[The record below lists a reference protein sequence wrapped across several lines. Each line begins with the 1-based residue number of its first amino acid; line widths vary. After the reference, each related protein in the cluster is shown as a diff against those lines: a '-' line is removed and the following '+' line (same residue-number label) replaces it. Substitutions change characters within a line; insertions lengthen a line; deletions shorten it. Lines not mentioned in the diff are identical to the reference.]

1 MDTLWQDIRY
11 GLRMLAK
18 NPGFTTVAV
27 LTLALGIGA
36 NTGIFSVMRQVLL
49 QRLPVPHPEQLVL
62 LYAPGLKNGH
72 VSSDEGD
79 GSESFSY
86 PMYRDLRDHNTVFA
100 GLAAKANYPV
110 SVAFRG
116 QTERAAAEIVSG
128 NYFETLG
135 VQPAVGRV
143 LLRSDSAVEGG
154 NPVVVLGYGYWK
166 KHFGGDTGVLNQT
179 LLVNDQV
186 MTVVGIVQPGFDGI
200 QLGRIP
206 DVYIP
211 ISMKPVITPTWN
223 GLSDRKDYWIK
234 LIARLK
240 PEFSPTQAAAALAPT
255 YRALLENEL
264 PLNTGLSQQEKQ
276 QFLAKQIVLRDGA
289 RGRPL
294 LANDAGPQLRTL
306 MGMVALVLL
315 ITCAN
320 VAGLLT
326 ARGAARQKEISVRLS
341 LGASRWKLVRQL
353 VIESCLLS
361 CLGALL
367 GLVLASWLSSA
378 LVHFAKVNEIAD
390 GLSSA
395 LNLQVLLFTAILAVL
410 CGILFGVAPALSAT
424 RVPIASALKEQA
436 GALSSG
442 LSHTRLRKVLVV
454 SQVTLTL
461 LLVTSAWGFVRSL
474 YNLKHVDLGFAT
486 DHMLQFSIAP
496 QLNGYDQVRSL
507 AFYHRLEDRLKALPG
522 VVSLSGAEVSL
533 LAGNDRGAN
542 VAVEGAPAD
551 LSEDTRHVLWN
562 AIGPGH
568 FSNLRI
574 PLLSGRE
581 FTSQDGPDT
590 PKVAI
595 INETMAKIF
604 FPDGQAIGKH
614 MKFGRG
620 LNFDREIVGVVRDS
634 HHSDVKE
641 KPRSFL
647 YIPYTQEPERSVG
660 ALTYYVRT
668 SLDPLALASSVRQVV
683 GELDASLPI
692 FDVRS
697 FEEQIDQQIAS
708 EKLVAFLSAAFGALA
723 ALLAALGIYALLAYT
738 VTQRTKEIGVRM
750 ALGAQP
756 KRVGW
761 MLFGEVA
768 RLTGVGVLM
777 GLPLAYGASKLIR
790 SLLFDV
796 QAFGFAGVAVGLA
809 ALTVVAAI
817 ATYGPSR
824 RAMRIDPMRALRYE

>member
-1 MDTLWQDIRY
+1 MDTLWQDVRY

-18 NPGFTTVAV
+18 SPGFTLVCV

-36 NTGIFSVMRQVLL
+36 NSGIFSVMRQVLL
-49 QRLPVPHPEQLVL
+49 QRLPVRHPEQLVL

-86 PMYRDLRDHNTVFA
+86 PMYKVLRDHNTVFA

-116 QTERAAAEIVSG
+116 LTERADAEIVSG

-135 VQPAVGRV
+135 VQPALGRV
-143 LLRSDSAVEGG
+143 LLPSDTAVEGS
-154 NPVVVLGYGYWK
+154 NAVVVLGQGYWK
-166 KHFGGDTGVLNQT
+166 KHFGADPGVLNQT
-179 LLVNDQV
+179 LLVNNQA
-186 MTVVGIVQPGFDGI
+186 MTVVGVVQPGFDGI

-211 ISMKPVITPTWN
+211 ITMKPVITPAWN
-223 GLSDRKDYWIK
+223 GLSDHKDYWIK

-240 PEFSPTQAAAALAPT
+240 PDFSAAQAAAALATT

-276 QFLAKQIVLRDGA
+276 QFLGKHIVLRDGA

-306 MGMVALVLL
+306 MGMVGLVLL

-341 LGASRWKLVRQL
+341 LGASRWQLVRQL
-353 VIESCLLS
+353 VVESCLLS
-361 CLGALL
+361 CFGALL
-367 GLVLASWLSSA
+367 GLVLASWMSSA
-378 LVHFAKVNEIAD
+378 LVHFAMANQIAE
-390 GLSSA
+390 GLSAS
-395 LNLQVLLFTAILAVL
+395 LNLSVLLFTAGLAVL

-424 RVPIASALKEQA
+424 RVAIASALKEQV
-436 GALSSG
+436 GALLSG

-461 LLVTSAWGFVRSL
+461 LLVTSAWGFMGSL
-474 YNLKHVDLGFAT
+474 YNLKHVDLGLT
-486 DHMLQFSIAP
+486 PDHVLQFSIAP
-496 QLNGYDQVRSL
+496 QLNGYDQARSIE
-507 AFYHRLEDRLKALPG
+507 FYRRLEDRLRTLPG
-522 VVSLSGAEVSL
+522 VLSLSAAEEALISDS
-533 LAGNDRGAN
+533 DRGSN
-542 VAVEGAPAD
+542 VTVDGAPRD
-551 LSEDTRHVLWN
+551 LPDDAKHVLWN
-562 AIGPGH
+562 AVGPAH
-568 FSNLRI
+568 FTNLRV

-581 FTSQDGPDT
+581 FTEQDGPDS
-590 PKVAI
+590 PKVAVM
-595 INETMAKIF
+595 NETMANIY
-604 FPDGQAIGKH
+604 FPNGQALGKR
-614 MKFGRG
+614 MKFGSG
-620 LNFDREIVGVVRDS
+620 SDPLNIQIIGVVRDS
-634 HHSDVKE
+634 HHSNVRE
-641 KPRSFL
+641 KPRPFL
-647 YIPYTQEPERSVG
+647 YVPYRQETSIRS
-660 ALTYYVRT
+660 LTYYVRT
-668 SLDPLALASSVRQVV
+668 LLDPLASTTAVRQVV

-697 FEEQIDQQIAS
+697 FEEQIDQQIAG
-708 EKLVAFLSAAFGALA
+708 EKLVAVLSAAFGALA

-738 VTQRTKEIGVRM
+738 VTQRTREIGVRM
-750 ALGAQP
+750 ALGAEP

-768 RLTGVGVLM
+768 RLLGIGVLI
-777 GLPLAYGASKLIR
+777 GLPLAYGASKLVS
-790 SLLFDV
+790 SLLFEA
-796 QAFGFAGVAVGLA
+796 QAFGFAGVAVALA
-809 ALTVVAAI
+809 ALAAVAAI

-824 RAMRIDPMRALRYE
+824 RAMRIDPMTALRYE

>member
-1 MDTLWQDIRY
+1 MNMFWQDIRY
-11 GLRMLAK
+11 GLRLLAK
-18 NPGFTTVAV
+18 NPGFTLLAV

-36 NTGIFSVMRQVLL
+36 NTGIFSVLRQVLL

-86 PMYRDLRDHNTVFA
+86 PMYVDLRDHNSVFA

-116 QTERAAAEIVSG
+116 QTERADAEIVSG

-135 VQPAVGRV
+135 VRPALGRV
-143 LLRSDSAVEGG
+143 LLPPDTAVEGS

-166 KHFGGDTGVLNQT
+166 KHFGGDAGVLNQA
-179 LLVNDQV
+179 LIVNNQA
-186 MTVVGIVQPGFDGI
+186 MTVVGIVQPSFDGI

-206 DVYIP
+206 DLYIP
-211 ISMKPVITPTWN
+211 VTMKPAITPAWN
-223 GLSDRKDYWIK
+223 GLTDHKDYWIK

-240 PEFSPTQAAAALAPT
+240 PGCSPMQAAAALAPT
-255 YRALLENEL
+255 YHALLENEL
-264 PLNTGLSQQEKQ
+264 PLNTGLSQQEQQ

-353 VIESCLLS
+353 LIESCLLS

-378 LVHFAKVNEIAD
+378 LVRFAAANEIAD
-390 GLSSA
+390 GLSSS
-395 LNLQVLLFTAILAVL
+395 LNLQVLLFTGALAVF

-424 RVPIASALKEQA
+424 RVPLASTLKEQA
-436 GALSSG
+436 GSLSSG
-442 LSHTRLRKVLVV
+442 LSHTRLRKILVV

-474 YNLKHVDLGFAT
+474 YNLKHVDLGFPT
-486 DHMLQFSIAP
+486 DHVLQFSIAP
-496 QLNGYDQVRSL
+496 QLNGYDQGRSL
-507 AFYHRLEDRLKALPG
+507 EFYHRLEDRLKTLPG
-522 VVSLSGAEVSL
+522 VLSLSAAEEALISDS
-533 LAGNDRGAN
+533 DRGSN
-542 VAVEGAPAD
+542 VTVEGAPAD
-551 LSEDTRHVLWN
+551 LPDDAKHVLWN
-562 AIGPGH
+562 AVGPAH
-568 FSNLRI
+568 FTNLRV

-581 FTSQDGPDT
+581 FTEQDDPDS

-595 INETMAKIF
+595 LNETMANLY
-604 FPDGQAIGKH
+604 FPNGRALGKR
-614 MKFGRG
+614 MKFGSG
-620 LNFDREIVGVVRDS
+620 SDPLNIQVIGVVRDS
-634 HHSDVKE
+634 HHSNVRE
-641 KPRSFL
+641 KPRPFL
-647 YIPYTQEPERSVG
+647 YVPYRQEKSVRS
-660 ALTYYVRT
+660 LTYYLRT
-668 SLDPLALASSVRQVV
+668 SLDPLALASAVRQAV

-692 FDVRS
+692 FAVRS
-697 FEEQIDQQIAS
+697 FEGQVDEQIAG

-738 VTQRTKEIGVRM
+738 VTQRTREIGVRM
-750 ALGAQP
+750 ALGAEP
-756 KRVGW
+756 RRVGW
-761 MLFGEVA
+761 MLFAEVA
-768 RLTGVGVLM
+768 RLTGIGVVI
-777 GLPLAYGASKLIR
+777 GIPLAYGMSRLIN
-790 SLLFDV
+790 SLLFGV
-796 QAFGFAGVAVGLA
+796 QAFGFAGVGISLA
-809 ALTVVAAI
+809 ALALVAAI
-817 ATYGPSR
+817 ATWAPSH
-824 RAMRIDPMRALRYE
+824 RAMRIDPMTALRYE

>member
-1 MDTLWQDIRY
+1 METLWQDVRY

-18 NPGFTTVAV
+18 SPGFTLVCV

-36 NTGIFSVMRQVLL
+36 NSGIFSVMRQVLL

-86 PMYRDLRDHNTVFA
+86 PMYKDLRDHNSVFA

-110 SVAFRG
+110 SVTFRG
-116 QTERAAAEIVSG
+116 QTERADAEIVSG

-135 VQPAVGRV
+135 VRPALGRM
-143 LLRSDSAVEGG
+143 LLPSDTAVEGS
-154 NPVVVLGYGYWK
+154 NAVVVLGHGYWK
-166 KHFGGDTGVLNQT
+166 KHFGADPGVLNQT
-179 LLVNDQV
+179 LLVNNQV
-186 MTVVGIVQPGFDGI
+186 MTVMGVVQPGFDGI

-211 ISMKPVITPTWN
+211 ITMKPAITPMWN
-223 GLSDRKDYWIK
+223 GLGDHKDYWIK

-240 PEFSPTQAAAALAPT
+240 PEFSVAQAAAALAPT

-264 PLNTGLSQQEKQ
+264 PLNTALSQNEKQ

-294 LANDAGPQLRTL
+294 LANEAGPQLRTL

-315 ITCAN
+315 IACAN

-353 VIESCLLS
+353 VVESCLLS
-361 CLGALL
+361 CLGAVL
-367 GLVLASWLSSA
+367 GLVLASWMSSA
-378 LVHFAKVNEIAD
+378 LVHFAMANQIAD
-390 GLSSA
+390 GLSAS
-395 LNLQVLLFTAILAVL
+395 LNLSVLLFTAVLAVL
-410 CGILFGVAPALSAT
+410 CGILFGVAPALGAT
-424 RVPIASALKEQA
+424 RVAIASALKEQA

-454 SQVTLTL
+454 SQVALTL
-461 LLVTSAWGFVRSL
+461 LLVTGAWGFVRSL

-486 DHMLQFSIAP
+486 DHVLQFSIAP
-496 QLNGYDQVRSL
+496 QLNGYDRARSL
-507 AFYHRLEDRLKALPG
+507 EFFHRLEDRLKVLPG
-522 VVSLSGAEVSL
+522 VVSLSAAEVSL
-533 LAGNDRGAN
+533 LADNDRGSN
-542 VAVEGAPAD
+542 VTVEGMPAE
-551 LSEDTRHVLWN
+551 LSEDARHILWN
-562 AIGPGH
+562 AIGAMY
-568 FSNLRI
+568 FSNLQI

-581 FTSQDGPDT
+581 FTSQDGWDT
-590 PKVAI
+590 PKVAV
-595 INETMAKIF
+595 INETMAKTF
-604 FPDGQAIGKH
+604 FPNGQALGKR
-614 MKFGRG
+614 MKFGSG
-620 LNFDREIVGVVRDS
+620 SDPLNIQIIGVVRYS
-634 HHSDVKE
+634 HHSNVKE
-641 KPRSFL
+641 KPRPFL
-647 YIPYTQEPERSVG
+647 YIPYSQEKSIRE
-660 ALTYYVRT
+660 LTYYLRT
-668 SLDPLALASSVRQVV
+668 SLDPLALAGSVRQVV

-697 FEEQIDQQIAS
+697 FEEQIDQQIAG

-723 ALLAALGIYALLAYT
+723 ALLAALGIYALLAFT
-738 VTQRTKEIGVRM
+738 VTQRTREIGVRM
-750 ALGAQP
+750 ALGAEP
-756 KRVGW
+756 NRVGW

-768 RLTGVGVLM
+768 RLTGLGVLI
-777 GLPLAYGASKLIR
+777 GLPLAYGASKLLS
-790 SLLFDV
+790 SLLFDA
-796 QAFGFAGVAVGLA
+796 QAFGFAGVGLGLVALA
-809 ALTVVAAI
+809 AVAAI

-824 RAMRIDPMRALRYE
+824 RAMKIDPMRALRYE